1 MTQQLLIVGHG
12 SRVPQAVTEFNQFAD
27 AVAAQINI
35 PTATCFLE
43 LADPDLATG
52 LTEAA
57 QSVGEGGEV
66 LVLPLFLGGA
76 AHQKN
81 DVAAAIHWARA
92 QFPAVNFHYGTPLSP
107 HANLVTLTA
116 HRVEDALI
124 AQPDALPAEETAVLV
139 VGRGSS
145 DPASNAEIARTARLL
160 WEKRPYRTVE
170 YAFQAVA
177 HPKVADGLQRC
188 IALGARQI
196 VVMPYLLFTGKVD
209 EAIRAIADRFSREH
223 HLPVLTTE
231 YLNAHPLVVGVAV
244 QRVQEMLNRTA
255 AMTCDLCKY
264 RHPMAGYEHQV
275 GAEQHT
281 HHLHGGSAHRHEHHH
296 HHHGWARKT

>member
-1 MTQQLLIVGHG
+1 MTNQQLLIVGHG
-12 SRVPQAVTEFNQFAD
+12 SRVSQAVIEFNQFAD

-43 LADPDLATG
+43 LVDPDMAAG
-52 LTEAA
+52 LTKAA
-57 QSVGEGGEV
+57 QTVGDGGNV

-81 DVAAAIHWARA
+81 DVAAAVRWARA
-92 QFPAVNFHYGTPLSP
+92 QFPTVTFHYGTPLSP
-107 HANLVTLTA
+107 HANLVALTA
-116 HRVEDALI
+116 LRVEDAL
-124 AQPDALPAEETAVLV
+124 AANADALPPEETAVLV

-145 DPASNAEIARTARLL
+145 DPASNAEIARTAYLL
-160 WEKRPYRTVE
+160 WEKRPFRTVE

-177 HPKVADGLQRC
+177 RPKVAEGLQRC

-209 EAIRAIADRFSREH
+209 EAIHVIAKRFSQAH
-223 HLPVLTTE
+223 GIPVLITD
-231 YLNAHPLVVGVAV
+231 YLNAHPLVVDVAV
-244 QRVQEMLNRTA
+244 QRVQEMLDHTA

-264 RHPMAGYEHQV
+264 RFPMAGYEHQV

-281 HHLHGGSAHRHEHHH
+281 HHLHGGSAHSHRHGHH
-296 HHHGWARKT
+296 HHHGE

>member
-1 MTQQLLIVGHG
+1 MTNQQLLIVGHG
-12 SRVPQAVTEFNQFAD
+12 SRVPQAVVEFNQFAA

-52 LTEAA
+52 LSDAA
-57 QSVGEGGEV
+57 HTVGAGGEV

-92 QFPAVNFHYGTPLSP
+92 HFPDVNFHYGTPLNP
-107 HANLVTLTA
+107 HANLVALTALRVEETLTA
-116 HRVEDALI
+116 DT
-124 AQPDALPAEETAVLV
+124 LPPEETAVLV

-145 DPASNAEIARTARLL
+145 DPASNAEIARTASLL
-160 WEKRPYRTVE
+160 WEKRPFLTVE

-188 IALGARQI
+188 LTLGARQI
-196 VVMPYLLFTGKVD
+196 VVVPYLLFTGKVD
-209 EAIRAIADRFSREH
+209 ESIRAIADRFSRERGI
-223 HLPVLTTE
+223 PVLTTK
-231 YLNAHPLVVGVAV
+231 YLNAHPLVVAVAV
-244 QRVQEMLNRTA
+244 QRVQEMFDQTA

-281 HHLHGGSAHRHEHHH
+281 HHLHGGSAHRHERHH
-296 HHHGWARKT
+296 HHHG

>member
-12 SRVPQAVTEFNQFAD
+12 SRVPQAVTEFNAFA
-27 AVAAQINI
+27 AAIAAKI
-35 PTATCFLE
+35 DMPVATCFLE

-52 LTEAA
+52 LTDAA
-57 QSVGEGGEV
+57 RAVGTGGDV

-81 DVAAAIHWARA
+81 DVAAAIRWART
-92 QFPAVNFHYGTPLSP
+92 QFPSVNFHYGTPLAP

-124 AQPDALPAEETAVLV
+124 GFPAALPPEKTAVLV

-145 DPASNAEIARTARLL
+145 DPASNAEIARIAYLL
-160 WEKRPYRTVE
+160 WEKRPYLTVE

-177 HPKVADGLQRC
+177 RPKVADGLQRC
-188 IALGARQI
+188 LTLGARQ
-196 VVMPYLLFTGKVD
+196 VVVIPYLLFTGKVD
-209 EAIRAIADRFSREH
+209 EAIRTIADRFSRAH
-223 HLPVLTTE
+223 KLPVLTAK
-231 YLNAHPLVVGVAV
+231 YLNAHPLVVDVAM
-244 QRVQEMLNRTA
+244 QRVQEMLDQTA

-264 RHPMAGYEHQV
+264 RFPMAGYEHQV

-281 HHLHGGSAHRHEHHH
+281 HHLHGGSAHSHDHH
-296 HHHGWARKT
+296 HHHGQR

>member
-1 MTQQLLIVGHG
+1 MTHHLLIVGHG
-12 SRVPQAVTEFNQFAD
+12 SRVPQAVTEFNVFAA
-27 AVAAQINI
+27 AVAAKVDM
-35 PTATCFLE
+35 PAATCFLE

-52 LTEAA
+52 LTDAA
-57 QSVGEGGEV
+57 RAVGAGGNV

-81 DVAAAIHWARA
+81 DVAAAIRWARE
-92 QFPAVNFHYGTPLSP
+92 QFSDVNFHYGTPLGP

-116 HRVEDALI
+116 HRVEDVLI
-124 AQPDALPAEETAVLV
+124 ARADALPPEETAVLV

-160 WEKRPYRTVE
+160 WEKRPYLTVE

-177 HPKVADGLQRC
+177 HPKVAEGLQRC
-188 IALGARQI
+188 VALGARQI

-209 EAIRAIADRFSREH
+209 ESIRAIADRFSREH
-223 HLPVLTTE
+223 NIPVLTTE
-231 YLNAHPLVVGVAV
+231 YLNAHPLVVDVAV
-244 QRVQEMLNRTA
+244 QRVREMLDHTA

-264 RHPMAGYEHQV
+264 RFPMAGYEHQV

-281 HHLHGGSAHRHEHHH
+281 HHLHGGSAHSHRHGHH
-296 HHHGWARKT
+296 HHHG

>member
-1 MTQQLLIVGHG
+1 MTNQQLLIVGHG
-12 SRVPQAVTEFNQFAD
+12 SRVPQAVTEFNQFSE

-43 LADPDLATG
+43 LANPNLATG
-52 LTEAA
+52 LSDAA
-57 QSVGEGGEV
+57 HAVGAGGDV

-92 QFPAVNFHYGTPLSP
+92 QFPTVNFHYGTPLNP
-107 HANLVTLTA
+107 HANLVALTA
-116 HRVEDALI
+116 LRVEEALA
-124 AQPDALPAEETAVLV
+124 AQPDALPPEETAVLV

-145 DPASNAEIARTARLL
+145 DPASNAEIARIASLL
-160 WEKRPYRTVE
+160 WEKRPFLTVE

-188 IALGARQI
+188 LALGARQI

-209 EAIRAIADRFSREH
+209 ESIRTIANRFSRKH
-223 HLPVLTTE
+223 DISVLITE
-231 YLNAHPLVVGVAV
+231 YLNAHPLVTAVAV
-244 QRVQEMLNRTA
+244 QRVYEMFNQTA

-281 HHLHGGSAHRHEHHH
+281 HHLHGGSAHHHEHHH
-296 HHHGWARKT
+296 HHG

>member
-12 SRVPQAVTEFNQFAD
+12 SRVPQAVTEFNTFAA
-27 AVAAQINI
+27 AVAAKIDI
-35 PTATCFLE
+35 PASTCFLE

-52 LTEAA
+52 LTDAA
-57 QSVGEGGEV
+57 RAVGAGGDV

-81 DVAAAIHWARA
+81 DVAAAIHWARE
-92 QFPAVNFHYGTPLSP
+92 QFPDVEFRYGTPLSP

-116 HRVEDALI
+116 RRVEDALI
-124 AQPDALPAEETAVLV
+124 VRTDARPPEETAVLV

-145 DPASNAEIARTARLL
+145 DPASNAEIARTAHLL

-188 IALGARQI
+188 LALGARQI
-196 VVMPYLLFTGKVD
+196 VVMPYLLFSGKVD
-209 EAIRAIADRFSREH
+209 EAIRAIANRFSHEYNI
-223 HLPVLTTE
+223 PVLITE
-231 YLNAHPLVVGVAV
+231 YLNAHPLVVDVAV
-244 QRVQEMLNRTA
+244 QRVQEMLENTA
-255 AMTCDLCKY
+255 SMTCDLCKY
-264 RHPMAGYEHQV
+264 RFPMAGYEHQV
-275 GAEQHT
+275 GVAQHT
-281 HHLHGGSAHRHEHHH
+281 HHLHGGSTHRHNHDHH
-296 HHHGWARKT
+296 HHHG